1 MAIQLHDSGVLG
13 ANNVKL
19 LGTELK
25 SIQQAEIEL
34 FRSLMNDLN
43 VPVPESDIVNTVEQ
57 AFAFKDEV
65 GYPLIV
71 RPAFTMGGT
80 GGGICYNDEELKE
93 VVSNGLHSTRL
104 QC

>member
-1 MAIQLHDSGVLG
+1 
-13 ANNVKL
+13 
-19 LGTELK
+19 
-25 SIQQAEIEL
+25 
-34 FRSLMNDLN
+34 MNDLN

-71 RPAFTMGGT
+71 RPIYYGY

-93 VVSNGLHSTRL
+93 VVSNGLH
-104 QC
+104 